1 MVTKGTLVLHEK
13 VVEPD
18 NSIIEVKVWSVP
30 VTSDKP
36 HGFKYSLVYIKNG
49 ERVLGFD
56 NHEGRGDHRHFKG
69 SETLYQFKTID
80 RLFEDFHEEVRRIK
94 NES

>member
-1 MVTKGTLVLHEK
+1 MLKGTLVFHEK

-18 NSIIEVKVWSVP
+18 NSIIEVKIWSVP
-30 VTSDKP
+30 ATSDKP

-49 ERVLGFD
+49 ERVLGYD

-69 SETLYQFKTID
+69 SESSYKFKSID
-80 RLFEDFHEEVRRIK
+80 RLFEVFYEEARRIK

>member
-1 MVTKGTLVLHEK
+1 MVTKGTLVFHEK

-30 VTSDKP
+30 ATSNKP

-69 SETLYQFKTID
+69 TEHPYQFKTID
-80 RLFEDFHEEVRRIK
+80 LLFEDFYKDVRRLK